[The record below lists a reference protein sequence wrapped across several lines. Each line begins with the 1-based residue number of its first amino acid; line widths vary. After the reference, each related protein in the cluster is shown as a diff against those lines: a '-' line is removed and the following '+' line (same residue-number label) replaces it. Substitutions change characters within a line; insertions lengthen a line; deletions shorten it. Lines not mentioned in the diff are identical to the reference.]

1 ATVLGHF
8 RVGVPVSPWPS
19 EGAFPRSTMTNTN
32 ESVVLGT
39 TSQGGELRG
48 NALRLSRH
56 SAAFE
61 IYDSRLVL
69 RLSEVLTDFK
79 IVANGRKLYSGR
91 AVVSSVLNMGTL
103 IVCEATLD
111 ESGWLDV
118 DLSGLKNG
126 GGSLA
131 EQYADFIRR
140 WEKNYKLAEPYKTVV
155 ADMRTLFMDLHL

>member
-1 ATVLGHF
+1 
-8 RVGVPVSPWPS
+8 
-19 EGAFPRSTMTNTN
+19 MTNTN

-61 IYDSRLVL
+61 IYASRFVF
-69 RLSEVLTDFK
+69 RLSKVLTHLK
-79 IVANGRKLYSGR
+79 IVENERKLYSGR

-111 ESGWLDV
+111 ESGGLDV
-118 DLSGLKNG
+118 ALSGLKKG

-131 EQYADFIRR
+131 DQYGDFIRR
-140 WEKNYKLAEPYKTVV
+140 
-155 ADMRTLFMDLHL
+155 